1 MRGSLFFVL
10 APACND
16 GIIPA
21 HAGLTEL
28 EIEHQAAIGDHPRA
42 CGAHFLHDF
51 FSLTIIGSSPRMR
64 GSPNVPIR
72 VRANIGIIPAHAGL
86 TRTRPSTR
94 QCIRDHPR
102 ACGAHARSR
111 AVKPVTSGSS
121 PRMRGSP
128 SRKCSLKQ
136 TIGII
141 PAHAGLTDL
150 LPAVDAVVGDHP
162 RACGA
167 HILWLKKGIRRL
179 GSSPRM
185 RGSQQLHRERRK
197 RSGIIPAH
205 AGLT

>member
-1 MRGSLFFVL
+1 MRGSRL
-10 APACND
+10 AHIDQFPDD

-21 HAGLTEL
+21 HAGLTDVTYVFW
-28 EIEHQAAIGDHPRA
+28 GRN
-42 CGAHFLHDF
+42 G
-51 FSLTIIGSSPRMR
+51 
-64 GSPNVPIR
+64 
-72 VRANIGIIPAHAGL
+72 
-86 TRTRPSTR
+86 
-94 QCIRDHPR
+94 DHPR